1 MYSSI
6 AVAMWFPFPV
16 SVTYAP
22 LSCWASLITRKDHV
36 GWDPIWCS
44 WNFVVQCMWSLS
56 NVSLTSMGGMQA
68 QTLAFFWWNW
78 GETFTPP
85 VDPLSWL
92 RCLSK
97 AKATLLSHC
106 AEARSALCSSGGL
119 SHPVLFP
126 ELRGRFSLA
135 QLLQAFCYRALWS
148 LSVLEQSLRL
158 IWEVAGQSQLVFMIS
173 SHTRYS
179 LER

>member
-1 MYSSI
+1 MLGIPHHQKGSCGLRPHM
-6 AVAMWFPFPV
+6 VLLKFCG
-16 SVTYAP
+16 SV
-22 LSCWASLITRKDHV
+22 HV
-36 GWDPIWCS
+36 
-44 WNFVVQCMWSLS
+44 VTKQCEPDQH
-56 NVSLTSMGGMQA
+56 GGMQA

-92 RCLSK
+92 RCLST

-148 LSVLEQSLRL
+148 VSVLEQSLRL